1 MTIKIDGSYGEGGGQ
16 ILRTSLSLSC
26 VTKKPIEIFNIR
38 KGRKKP
44 GLQPQHLTCVKAAQ
58 TISDAEVQG
67 AELQSQNLVF
77 IPKKIKAGDY
87 FFDVG
92 EKRGSAGSVSL
103 VLQTLLLPLFYT
115 DAPST
120 VTIVGGTHVPWS
132 PPFHYLKDVFGAVI
146 SKMGYNI
153 DLDIERWGW
162 YPIGGGKIRAVI
174 NPAKALHEI
183 NIAEKGK
190 LKAVTGISAVSNL
203 PLSIAERQRD
213 KGLSLLNKK
222 GIEADIDII
231 NAPSY
236 GKGTFFFLLA
246 EFENSVAGFSSLGAI
261 GKKAEEVAGEACKE
275 FFDFIEAKG
284 AIDPHLSDQ
293 LILYMAMAR
302 RESRFTTSQ
311 ITQHLLTNI
320 WAIKHFLPVEIKIE
334 DINGGGRITV
344 MPSDVSLE
352 VPVH

>member
-1 MTIKIDGSYGEGGGQ
+1 M
-16 ILRTSLSLSC
+16 
-26 VTKKPIEIFNIR
+26 
-38 KGRKKP
+38 
-44 GLQPQHLTCVKAAQ
+44 
-58 TISDAEVQG
+58 
-67 AELQSQNLVF
+67 
-77 IPKKIKAGDY
+77 
-87 FFDVG
+87 
-92 EKRGSAGSVSL
+92 SL

-222 GIEADIDII
+222 GDRGRYRHYQCALLWQR
-231 NAPSY
+231 NLL
-236 GKGTFFFLLA
+236 FLLA

-261 GKKAEEVAGEACKE
+261 GKRQRRLQERRARS
-275 FFDFIEAKG
+275 F
-284 AIDPHLSDQ
+284 
-293 LILYMAMAR
+293 LIL
-302 RESRFTTSQ
+302 
-311 ITQHLLTNI
+311 
-320 WAIKHFLPVEIKIE
+320 
-334 DINGGGRITV
+334 
-344 MPSDVSLE
+344 
-352 VPVH
+352 

>member
-26 VTKKPIEIFNIR
+26 VTKKPIEIYNIR

-58 TISDAEVQG
+58 AISDAEVQG

-77 IPKKIKAGDY
+77 IPQKIKAGDY
-87 FFDVG
+87 LFDVG
-92 EKRGSAGSVSL
+92 EIKGSAGSASL
-103 VLQTLLLPLFYT
+103 VLQALLLPLFYA
-115 DAPST
+115 DEPST

-146 SKMGYNI
+146 SKMGFNI
-153 DLDIERWGW
+153 EFDIERWGW
-162 YPIGGGKIRAVI
+162 YPIGGGRIRAVI
-174 NPAKALHEI
+174 NPAKAFHGL
-183 NIAEKGK
+183 NIVERGR
-190 LKAVTGISAVSNL
+190 LKSITGVSAVSNL

-213 KGLSLLNKK
+213 KGISLLNKK
-222 GIEADIDII
+222 GVEADIDII
-231 NAPSY
+231 NAPSH

-246 EFENSVAGFSSLGAI
+246 EFENAIAGFSSLGAI

-275 FFDFIEAKG
+275 FFDFMETKG
-284 AIDPHLSDQ
+284 AIDPHLADQ
-293 LILYMAMAR
+293 LILYTAMAK
-302 RESRFTTSQ
+302 RESSFFTSK

-320 WAIKHFLPVEIKIE
+320 WAIKQFLPVEIRVEEI
-334 DINGGGRITV
+334 DRGGRV
-344 MPSDVSLE
+344 MVLP
-352 VPVH
+352 

>member
-26 VTKKPIEIFNIR
+26 VTKRPIEIYNIR

-58 TISDAEVQG
+58 AISDAEVQG

-77 IPKKIKAGDY
+77 IPQKIKAGDY
-87 FFDVG
+87 LFDVG
-92 EKRGSAGSVSL
+92 EIKGSAGSASL
-103 VLQTLLLPLFYT
+103 VLQALLSPLFYA
-115 DAPST
+115 DEPST
-120 VTIVGGTHVPWS
+120 VTIIGGTHVPWS
-132 PPFHYLKDVFGAVI
+132 PPFHYLKDVFGAAI
-146 SKMGYNI
+146 AKMGFKI
-153 DLDIERWGW
+153 EFDIERWGW

-174 NPAKALHEI
+174 NPAKAFHGL
-183 NIAEKGK
+183 NIVERGR
-190 LKAVTGISAVSNL
+190 LKSITGVSAVSNL

-213 KGLSLLNKK
+213 KGISLLNEK

-231 NAPSY
+231 NATSH

-246 EFENSVAGFSSLGAI
+246 EFENAIAGFSSLGAI
-261 GKKAEEVAGEACKE
+261 GKKAEEVAAEACKE
-275 FFDFIEAKG
+275 FFDFIDSKG

-293 LILYMAMAR
+293 LILYMAMAKM
-302 RESRFTTSQ
+302 ESSFLTSQ

-320 WAIKHFLPVEIKIE
+320 WAIKHFLPVEIKVEEI
-334 DINGGGRITV
+334 DRGGRV
-344 MPSDVSLE
+344 MVLP
-352 VPVH
+352 